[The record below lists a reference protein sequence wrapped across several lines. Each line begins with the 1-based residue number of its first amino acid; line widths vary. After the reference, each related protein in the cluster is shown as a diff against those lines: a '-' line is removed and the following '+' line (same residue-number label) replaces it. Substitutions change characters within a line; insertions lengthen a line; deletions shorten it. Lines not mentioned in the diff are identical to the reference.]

1 MVFCEQS
8 DVFALEQKHLDAMF
22 EDYHRNN
29 PSDAIIEQMVLID
42 IRNMPQSM
50 GKEIKSFP
58 LPEIDSTYDDACGV
72 PREIFEESNIESIEG
87 DVALSDSLNNE

>member
-1 MVFCEQS
+1 
-8 DVFALEQKHLDAMF
+8 
-22 EDYHRNN
+22 
-29 PSDAIIEQMVLID
+29 
-42 IRNMPQSM
+42 M